1 MGTRWEV
8 STVVEVKERNMAVQV
23 LLMVIT
29 FGLYLVYWFYV
40 TCQELVGLSDDASV
54 SPGLLTILLF
64 VPIAN
69 LYAWYKYA
77 ELYETVSRD
86 HMNRWVLFLLVLVF
100 MPAVWFIVQTEL
112 NKRARGNEQALSV
125 AA

>member
-1 MGTRWEV
+1 M
-8 STVVEVKERNMAVQV
+8 VEVKERNMVVQV
-23 LLMVIT
+23 LLMIIT
-29 FGLYLVYWFYV
+29 FGLYL
-40 TCQELVGLSDDASV
+40 CQELVGLSDNAGV
-54 SPGLLTILLF
+54 SPGVLTILLF

-77 ELYETVSRD
+77 ELYETVSSD

-112 NKRARGNEQALSV
+112 NKRARGNEQGLSV
-125 AA
+125 GGVSTLVRP

>member
-1 MGTRWEV
+1 M
-8 STVVEVKERNMAVQV
+8 VEVKERNMVVQV
-23 LLMVIT
+23 LLMIIT

-40 TCQELVGLSDDASV
+40 TCQELVGLSDNAGV
-54 SPGLLTILLF
+54 SPGVLTILLF

-77 ELYETVSRD
+77 ELYETVSSD

-112 NKRARGNEQALSV
+112 NKRARGNEQGLSV
-125 AA
+125 GGVSTLVRP

>member
-1 MGTRWEV
+1 M
-8 STVVEVKERNMAVQV
+8 VEVKERNMVVQV

-29 FGLYLVYWFYV
+29 FGLYVVYWFYV

-77 ELYETVSRD
+77 ELYETASRD
-86 HMNRWVLFLLVLVF
+86 HMNRWVLFLLALVF

-112 NKRARGNEQALSV
+112 NKRARGNEQAISIAV
-125 AA
+125 

>member
-1 MGTRWEV
+1 MRLGTHFRDARPIMTRGIRHGR
-8 STVVEVKERNMAVQV
+8 SFRSDTDTER
-23 LLMVIT
+23 
-29 FGLYLVYWFYV
+29 
-40 TCQELVGLSDDASV
+40 VGLSDDASV

-77 ELYETVSRD
+77 ELYETASRD
-86 HMNRWVLFLLVLVF
+86 HMNRWVLFLLALVF

-112 NKRARGNEQALSV
+112 NKRARGSEQALSV

>member
-1 MGTRWEV
+1 MI
-8 STVVEVKERNMAVQV
+8 VQV
-23 LLMVIT
+23 LLMIIT

-54 SPGLLTILLF
+54 SPGLFTILLF

-86 HMNRWVLFLLVLVF
+86 HMNRWVLFLLALVF
-100 MPAVWFIVQTEL
+100 MPALWFIVQSEL
-112 NKRARGNEQALSV
+112 NKRARGSEQALSV
-125 AA
+125 AV

>member
-1 MGTRWEV
+1 M
-8 STVVEVKERNMAVQV
+8 VEVKERNMAVQV

-40 TCQELVGLSDDASV
+40 TCQELVGLSDNGDV

-77 ELYETVSRD
+77 ELYETVSSD
-86 HMNRWVLFLLVLVF
+86 HMNRWLVFLLVLVF

-112 NKRARGNEQALSV
+112 NKRARVNEQALSV
-125 AA
+125 AV

>member
-1 MGTRWEV
+1 M
-8 STVVEVKERNMAVQV
+8 VEVKERNMVVQV
-23 LLMVIT
+23 LLMIIT

-54 SPGLLTILLF
+54 SPGLFTILLF

-86 HMNRWVLFLLVLVF
+86 HMNRWVLFLLALVF
-100 MPAVWFIVQTEL
+100 MPALWFIVQSEL

-125 AA
+125 AV